1 MSEHTGRCELGS
13 ASGGGQEVHL
23 QPGNVQKHL
32 QALVLEQSDQ
42 SASTLEPSLGL
53 EQFFVQSEVFF
64 EVQDNLVEQPHP
76 MPSMN
81 LLSSQEVHQ
90 TALAILATVTHIKS
104 N

>member
-1 MSEHTGRCELGS
+1 MNSVQLEVPGD
-13 ASGGGQEVHL
+13 GQEVHL

-42 SASTLEPSLGL
+42 SASTLEPSLVL

-64 EVQDNLVEQPHP
+64 EVQDRLVEQHHP

-81 LLSSQEVHQ
+81 LLSTQEAHR
-90 TALAILATVTHIKS
+90 TALAILATVTHIES